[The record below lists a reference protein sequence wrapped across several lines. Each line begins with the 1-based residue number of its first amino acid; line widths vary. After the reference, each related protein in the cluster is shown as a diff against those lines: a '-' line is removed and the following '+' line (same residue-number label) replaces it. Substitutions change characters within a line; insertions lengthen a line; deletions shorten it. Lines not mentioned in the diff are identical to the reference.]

1 MRAVVHKSGCV
12 EPEALEEGMLVER
25 TRGSVS
31 RDTAARVGKASQIGE
46 AEIGQ
51 SP

>member
-1 MRAVVHKSGCV
+1 MLSCV
-12 EPEALEEGMLVER
+12 EALEEETLVEG

-31 RDTAARVGKASQIGE
+31 RYTAARVGKASQIGE

>member
-1 MRAVVHKSGCV
+1 VHKLGCV
-12 EPEALEEGMLVER
+12 KVLEEGTLVER

-31 RDTAARVGKASQIGE
+31 RYMTARVGKASQIGE